1 MSTNGD
7 IDLVRPGGTS
17 VDTAPI
23 LISAEE
29 LAKLMQV
36 SERTLWRLLSAGKV
50 PQPVRIGRNTR
61 WRYAEVRE
69 WIEKG
74 CPGPSSRV

>member
-1 MSTNGD
+1 MATETVPT
-7 IDLVRPGGTS
+7 LVT
-17 VDTAPI
+17 
-23 LISAEE
+23 AEE

-61 WRYAEVRE
+61 WRLAEVLE
-69 WIEKG
+69 WIEHG
-74 CPGPSSRV
+74 CPISR